1 MGHLRIGTQTRRKYS
16 KKLGKNDTERWTMS
30 QAVKL
35 PRSCLLGL
43 LIIPLTY
50 YYISMYSYSSCDTF
64 EDYQM
69 GNFVQEVCIS
79 VFQIQ
84 KKMNMTLKELPSKI
98 SLQF

>member
-1 MGHLRIGTQTRRKYS
+1 
-16 KKLGKNDTERWTMS
+16 MS

-84 KKMNMTLKELPSKI
+84 KKMNMTLEELPSKI
-98 SLQF
+98 FFTILGFSSTQSNYTKSRALWMFQPR

>member
-1 MGHLRIGTQTRRKYS
+1 MDKTKS
-16 KKLGKNDTERWTMS
+16 DTERWTMS

-79 VFQIQ
+79 VFQKQ
-84 KKMNMTLKELPSKI
+84 KNEYDFRRITFKGFFLH
-98 SLQF
+98 F

>member
-1 MGHLRIGTQTRRKYS
+1 
-16 KKLGKNDTERWTMS
+16 MS

-69 GNFVQEVCIS
+69 GFVQEVCIS
-79 VFQIQ
+79 AIS
-84 KKMNMTLKELPSKI
+84 KKEKMNMTL
-98 SLQF
+98 